1 MFNVSSEFKNAI
13 KNDSREFKSKVLI
26 GEEEYS
32 DDKIINF
39 SLESSMAPSD
49 EFSLGAVVASKFEM
63 SIALND
69 VRNNKII
76 KPFIGLKVGSNFEY
90 VPLGVFNIEEK
101 SIKNGLVNLS
111 CFDNVGKLEK
121 PYFSD
126 LSYPATLQ
134 SVAIEICK
142 KANITFSSTLPN
154 LKINKKIDGYTC
166 REALSFIASACGGF
180 AIANRTGAIEIKNA
194 VGSTS
199 SITGNN
205 YFTFENDDAFTI
217 KKVTAHIDD
226 KTTISRGTGI
236 GIEEIEFKNPFATD
250 SILDYVYSKIKDYK
264 YIPGTLVWQGNPAL
278 DLGEKLTITDISG
291 INHEIL
297 IMRNKIVYEGG
308 LRGETNSLAKS
319 LGKSNFNYG
328 GSMQGAVDRVTA
340 EQIVVKEL
348 LADKANIG
356 QLNAINANIE
366 NLTVTKADIED
377 LTATNA
383 NIENLIATKANITD
397 LNATNATITNLQA
410 TKADI
415 VDLNAANGKITILE
429 SESAKIGVLEGNV
442 AKIQDVVSGN
452 ISSDNIQSGGITGD
466 RLNMSTIFVN
476 DANIININASKVNAG
491 EIDTSKVKVKSA
503 DGAIEIAG
511 ATQQFKDKNNKV
523 RIQMGKDTQGNFNFI
538 LRGED
543 GTSTLI
549 DHTGIKEKAITD
561 NLIKDTMIAPDAVG
575 EKQINY
581 NSFSTGFNKDT
592 NTTQIKATKVRLDNQ
607 NQSLDVG
614 FTSLKNQADGTK
626 IQTES
631 NTTSI
636 NVQQGQINT
645 AIANTKIVKDG
656 KEILLKDDY
665 NTTVTT
671 IDSMKNTISSHTTK
685 IDANTGKIG
694 TVESKTNVL
703 ERDLNSMSSKITATE
718 TTVNT
723 HTTQINTATTNAS
736 TAQNTANAAVNKA
749 DKAQNDATSAN
760 NKVDNLEIGGRNY
773 IILKNLSS
781 YAPYNSVVNEN
792 GIIKLKMISNS
803 YITLSISGFIPK
815 NKKYTIS
822 GIAKLNGKVIT
833 KDFFKNNKANTYN
846 SGISIIFV
854 KDDGSF
860 KITETWVG
868 NSSWLFHC
876 NTTAVNDDVIT
887 FEKLKFEEGE
897 KNTDFTPAPE
907 DVQGGIDK
915 NKNDIITVNTEVTTT
930 KNKISGIEQN
940 LDNITT
946 RVGSVESTTTTHTAT
961 INSHTSSLNAV
972 DGKINTAKNQAI
984 TGSRQLLDTRST
996 NENPQWYF
1004 INYPRQTI
1012 TEFKH
1017 SDVVQIS
1024 GSRVYGTL
1032 ETKVPWNDNSGG
1044 YPVQTFRSNGK
1055 ATFER
1060 KGTSNAAW
1068 GNWIQIED
1076 TLGSQNKAA
1085 QALNDSKGYTNAEV
1099 TKVNSTMTSKF
1110 AEIKTTTDSITQSV
1124 NSTNREVETVKVNVT
1139 NAQNSASSANTK
1151 IDGLELG
1158 GRNLLP
1164 KNSLALSNGA
1174 TGSFDASS
1182 NTWNLS
1188 ATPGSTS
1195 WGRGLYIKTPHSII
1209 IPYGKCAIYSFELK
1223 VSKQINWNTDV
1234 NNGPVSG
1241 SAWASN
1247 DNDETTLRKTSSKTI
1262 VKVNEW
1268 VKCWSCISNTSSKNT
1283 LKVDIKDISSTFG
1296 IVTTNESS
1304 NINFQIRNFKVEL
1317 GNKPTDFTSAPEDV
1331 SKEILDITTEKV
1343 NQAKADI
1350 KITTDAIS
1358 SKVSQVESTTNT
1370 INGKVTAHESRL
1382 TSAEQKI
1389 TPNAIIN
1396 TVQNTV
1402 NQAKNEAINSANS
1415 STDGK
1420 LNSYVTKSVF
1430 TQTNDQFDFVL
1441 QNTGNENLFPNSS
1454 FENEEEFNKNHNF
1467 TLDRISGALSGYP
1480 KPFKD
1485 GYYLRLYSNGGDSYF
1500 VKKTAIGITPNT
1512 NYVFSVYYA
1521 ASVNCN
1527 SSCYLTINGNLQH
1540 MKFSFIGDRVWRRA
1554 IFKFRT
1560 PANVDG
1566 INAIRIG
1573 AIFPN
1578 SQSWIL
1584 FDDCQFERECLSPWK
1599 SHKDEL
1605 YSGLTRIDRNG
1616 VNVFNGALS
1625 IFNNAKERVFY
1636 ADNQGNL
1643 NISAVL
1649 NAPRVNG
1656 RLFSDNG
1663 IAITT
1668 PNVNNIVFHRSGGDN
1683 GYISQITQNNL
1694 FIGHYLEFEYG
1705 GGKQTIFHTTARPSV
1720 AAGGNIDLGSGGARW
1735 RNIYATNGTIQ
1746 TSDRT
1751 EKKNINYI
1759 NSHTKDQKE
1768 FDGNE
1773 FYDFIK
1779 QLNFAT
1785 WEWNNES
1792 LNELNTNLGFIAQ
1805 DIEAS
1810 KIGNVILCKKEG
1822 VLGYS
1827 TSNYINVIG
1836 LALKESISKIEVLE
1850 NNNKLLE
1857 NRIENLEK
1865 VLNELGGLYGR

>member
-49 EFSLGAVVASKFEM
+49 EFSLGAVVASKFQM
-63 SIALND
+63 SITLND
-69 VRNNKII
+69 IRSNKLI
-76 KPFIGLKVGSNFEY
+76 KPFIGLKVGNTFEY

-101 SIKNGLVNLS
+101 STKNGLINLS
-111 CFDNVGKLEK
+111 CYDNIGKLEK

-134 SVAIEICK
+134 SVATEICK
-142 KANITFSSTLPN
+142 KANVTFSSTLPN

-180 AIANRTGAIEIKNA
+180 TIANRTGAIEIKNITN
-194 VGSTS
+194 STS

-226 KTTISRGTGI
+226 KTRISRGTGI
-236 GIEEIEFKNPFATD
+236 GIEEIEFKNPVAND

-575 EKQINY
+575 EKQIDY
-581 NSFSTGFNKDT
+581 NSFATGFNKDT
-592 NTTQIKATKVRLDNQ
+592 NTSNLKATKVRLDNQ
-607 NQSLDVG
+607 NQTLDVA

-626 IQTES
+626 TQTES
-631 NTTSI
+631 NTTKI
-636 NVQQGQINT
+636 NVANGKIET
-645 AIANTKIVKDG
+645 AIANTKIVKNG
-656 KEILLKDDY
+656 QEVLLKDDY
-665 NTTVTT
+665 NTTVATV
-671 IDSMKNTISSHTTK
+671 DSMKNTISSHTTK
-685 IDANTGKIG
+685 IDTNTGKIG

-703 ERDLNSMSSKITATE
+703 ERDLNSMSSKISATE
-718 TTVNT
+718 STVKT
-723 HTTQINTATTNAS
+723 HTTQI
-736 TAQNTANAAVNKA
+736 
-749 DKAQNDATSAN
+749 D
-760 NKVDNLEIGGRNY
+760 
-773 IILKNLSS
+773 
-781 YAPYNSVVNEN
+781 
-792 GIIKLKMISNS
+792 
-803 YITLSISGFIPK
+803 K
-815 NKKYTIS
+815 NKK
-822 GIAKLNGKVIT
+822 
-833 KDFFKNNKANTYN
+833 
-846 SGISIIFV
+846 
-854 KDDGSF
+854 
-860 KITETWVG
+860 
-868 NSSWLFHC
+868 
-876 NTTAVNDDVIT
+876 
-887 FEKLKFEEGE
+887 
-897 KNTDFTPAPE
+897 
-907 DVQGGIDK
+907 
-915 NKNDIITVNTEVTTT
+915 DIIAVNTEVSTT
-930 KNKISGIEQN
+930 KNKISGIEQDIN
-940 LDNITT
+940 SITQ
-946 RVGSVESTTTTHTAT
+946 RVGSVETTTTTHTAT

-972 DGKINTAKNQAI
+972 DGKINTVKIDVINSAAI
-984 TGSRQLLDTRST
+984 DAQS
-996 NENPQWYF
+996 
-1004 INYPRQTI
+1004 
-1012 TEFKH
+1012 
-1017 SDVVQIS
+1017 
-1024 GSRVYGTL
+1024 
-1032 ETKVPWNDNSGG
+1032 
-1044 YPVQTFRSNGK
+1044 K
-1055 ATFER
+1055 AD
-1060 KGTSNAAW
+1060 K
-1068 GNWIQIED
+1068 
-1076 TLGSQNKAA
+1076 
-1085 QALNDSKGYTNAEV
+1085 ALNDGKGYTNIEV
-1099 TKVNSTMTSKF
+1099 TKVVTSTTSKF
-1110 AEIKTTTDSITQSV
+1110 AEIKTTTDSITNRVSNTEKTTTTLSGTV
-1124 NSTNREVETVKVNVT
+1124 NNLTSPSAMPYQKNLIIYGDSNKYYPVYIMNGNQDILRTIKIWRSYSEQGPVDWNTSTHKGSLMLTWQGNF
-1139 NAQNSASSANTK
+1139 
-1151 IDGLELG
+1151 G
-1158 GRNLLP
+1158 GWG
-1164 KNSLALSNGA
+1164 GA
-1174 TGSFDASS
+1174 TYKEYILENSS
-1182 NTWNLS
+1182 QYTVLLADCKLS
-1188 ATPGSTS
+1188 VHSMGYTFFL
-1195 WGRGLYIKTPHSII
+1195 RGGGT
-1209 IPYGKCAIYSFELK
+1209 GGAIYHFGSDQGIDPKVFYNGTNDLVYDHANSSYDVTAFEPL
-1223 VSKQINWNTDV
+1223 
-1234 NNGPVSG
+1234 
-1241 SAWASN
+1241 
-1247 DNDETTLRKTSSKTI
+1247 TI
-1262 VKVNEW
+1262 VNTERLNNLKLAREASVTV
-1268 VKCWSCISNTSSKNT
+1268 VK
-1283 LKVDIKDISSTFG
+1283 
-1296 IVTTNESS
+1296 
-1304 NINFQIRNFKVEL
+1304 
-1317 GNKPTDFTSAPEDV
+1317 
-1331 SKEILDITTEKV
+1331 
-1343 NQAKADI
+1343 NQVADI

-1358 SKVSQVESTTNT
+1358 SRVSQVESTTNT